1 MELEPVYTIPPDT
14 IVHDEFMVLEGAI
27 PWTRPESIMQPIWA
41 NGVDGRG
48 CIGINLDTGYRKHVD
63 LPEPIAGRN
72 FVGGAASDF
81 TDRHGHGNHTIGSM
95 VGRNGIGGAPAAM
108 LKVGKVL
115 GDSGSGSG
123 TTAGLEW
130 AAREEGD
137 VVSCSWGSNGTNVDS
152 RTTKALQALEDSGK
166 WVVFAAGNAG
176 YNGRNTVGSPASSPH
191 CLAVSSLNRDLT
203 LSGFSSGGPRV
214 DLAAGGGMIISAG
227 LNNNRVSMSG
237 TSMATPTAAG
247 DLLLLRQ
254 VMKALG
260 MSVYFDSRGLV
271 KFLSSEEFLK
281 DAGPVG
287 RDPRF
292 GDGIITTANII
303 AWIKSKQPEFL

>member
-1 MELEPVYTIPPDT
+1 MDEPVYSIPPDT
-14 IVHDEFMVLEGAI
+14 IVHSELMVVQGAV
-27 PWTRPESIMQPIWA
+27 PWTRPESVMQPIWA
-41 NGVDGRG
+41 AGVDGRG
-48 CIGINLDTGYRKHVD
+48 CIGINLDTGWRKHVD
-63 LPEPIAGRN
+63 LPEPLAARN
-72 FVGGAASDF
+72 FVGGAASDV
-81 TDRHGHGNHTIGSM
+81 TDRHGHGNHCIGSM

-137 VVSCSWGSNGTNVDS
+137 VVSCSWGSNGTYVDP
-152 RTTKALQALEDSGK
+152 RTTKALQAVEESGK
-166 WVVFAAGNAG
+166 WIVFAAGNAG
-176 YNGRNTVGSPASSPH
+176 YNGRNSVGSPAVSPH
-191 CLAVSSLNRDLT
+191 NLACASLNRDLT
-203 LSGFSSGGPRV
+203 LSGFSSGGPAV
-214 DLAAGGGMIISAG
+214 DIAAGGGMILSAG
-227 LNNNRVSMSG
+227 LRNDRVMMSG
-237 TSMATPTAAG
+237 TSMATPTAVG

-260 MSVYFDSRGLV
+260 MSTYMDSRGLV
-271 KFLSSEEFLK
+271 KFLTSEEFLK

-287 RDPRF
+287 RDPRY
-292 GDGIITTANII
+292 GDGIITTANIL